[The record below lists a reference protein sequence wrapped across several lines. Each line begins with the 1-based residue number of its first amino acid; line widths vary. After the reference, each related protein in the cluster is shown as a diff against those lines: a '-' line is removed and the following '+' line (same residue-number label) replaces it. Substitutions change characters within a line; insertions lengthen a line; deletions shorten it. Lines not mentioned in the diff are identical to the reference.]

1 MCYNP
6 RRAQRARGGA
16 ADRSIL
22 MRGLEK
28 LKPLALLLLRL
39 ALGVIFIFHG
49 YPKLF
54 THTRDMMQF
63 FVRFGLPGY
72 FVYLSG
78 ILELFGGILLIAG
91 LFTRIVG
98 LLLAGE
104 MAVALWRVH
113 GLFSKPLAVNNYE
126 LPLAVAVGAFA
137 IATMGAG
144 LISLDYP
151 IYREGDRPSR
161 KMRN

>member
-1 MCYNP
+1 LCYNP

-78 ILELFGGILLIAG
+78 ILELFGGILMIAG

-144 LISLDYP
+144 LISLDHP

>member
-91 LFTRIVG
+91 LFTRIMG

>member
-1 MCYNP
+1 LCYNP

-161 KMRN
+161 RMRN

>member
-1 MCYNP
+1 M
-6 RRAQRARGGA
+6 Q
-16 ADRSIL
+16 
-22 MRGLEK
+22 GLEK

-54 THTRDMMQF
+54 THTREMMQF
-63 FVRFGLPGY
+63 FVRFGMPRY
-72 FVYLSG
+72 FVYISG

-91 LFTRIVG
+91 LFSRIVG

-113 GLFSKPLAVNNYE
+113 GLLSKPLEVNNYE
-126 LPLAVAVGAFA
+126 FPLAVAVGALA
-137 IATMGAG
+137 IASMGAG
-144 LISLDYP
+144 IISLDHA
-151 IYREGDRPSR
+151 IYRDGAKSTR
-161 KMRN
+161 KTRT

>member
-1 MCYNP
+1 LCYNP

>member
-1 MCYNP
+1 M
-6 RRAQRARGGA
+6 Q
-16 ADRSIL
+16 
-22 MRGLEK
+22 GLEK

-54 THTRDMMQF
+54 THTREMMQF
-63 FVRFGLPGY
+63 FVRFGLPEY

-113 GLFSKPLAVNNYE
+113 GLFSKPLEVNNYE

-137 IATMGAG
+137 VATMGAG
-144 LISLDYP
+144 LISLDHP
-151 IYREGDRPSR
+151 IYREGARSSR
-161 KMRN
+161 KLRN